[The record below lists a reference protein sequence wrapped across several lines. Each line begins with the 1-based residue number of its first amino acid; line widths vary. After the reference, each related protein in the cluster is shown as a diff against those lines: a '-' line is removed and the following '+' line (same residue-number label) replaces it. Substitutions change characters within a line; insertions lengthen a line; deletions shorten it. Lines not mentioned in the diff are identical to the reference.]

1 MKKVPMCGM
10 ADLPTVV
17 ELLLSSCTNDNC
29 SMLVQDLWDSLD
41 LTITETR
48 TKSKSVECI
57 ILD

>member
-1 MKKVPMCGM
+1 MCGM